1 MTNHQK
7 QDLKSN
13 RSNHCPACSVDSNV
27 ERSFA
32 VVSPWVL
39 EISKECGTIITK
51 YMICAS
57 CNTGWFDISYS
68 DHVLASLYKAYR
80 GENYFKTR
88 NSWEPTYTKSLNS
101 NLNNGPKWLQ
111 GRTRQILN
119 ALEDAGSEPSNMK
132 SVLDFGGG
140 HGGVMPKF
148 ASRYLLEANEAVT
161 PESGVQLIRTVDDA
175 KNLDLD
181 LIMCCGVLE
190 HLNNPTDLVKTIM
203 GIDSKT
209 YIFEVPTGTP
219 MVRSGFAS
227 SKTILKLIA
236 SNKLLWRTVQ
246 RAERRAGRRWRKWFP
261 LRCSEHLQFF
271 SSEGLRLLLENCDLE
286 VLNISETK
294 PNEALSDEK
303 NLGFEVGLIA
313 VCQKKSKTW

>member
-1 MTNHQK
+1 MKNHQK

-13 RSNHCPACSVDSNV
+13 RSNHCPACSVDSRV
-27 ERSFA
+27 EKSFA
-32 VVSPWVL
+32 VVSPWVV
-39 EISKECGTIITK
+39 EISKRHGTLLTK
-51 YMICAS
+51 YTICAT

-68 DHVLASLYKAYR
+68 DHVLASLYRAYR
-80 GENYFKTR
+80 GESYFKIR
-88 NSWEPTYTKSLNS
+88 NSWEPTYTKALNA
-101 NLNNGPKWLQ
+101 NLNNGQKWLE

-119 ALEDAGSEPSNMK
+119 ALESAGLEPLNMK

-148 ASRYLLEANEAVT
+148 ASRYLLEANEAVI
-161 PESGVQLIRTVDDA
+161 PEPGVQLIRSIDDA
-175 KNLDLD
+175 KNLDFD
-181 LIMCCGVLE
+181 LVMCCGVLE
-190 HLNNPTDLVKTIM
+190 HLNNPTELVKTIM
-203 GIDSKT
+203 DLDSKT

-219 MVRSGFAS
+219 MVRSGAAS
-227 SKTILKLIA
+227 SKTVLKLIA
-236 SNKLLWRTVQ
+236 SNKLLWRAVQ
-246 RAERRAGRRWRKWFP
+246 RAERLAGRKWRKWFP

-271 SSEGLRLLLENCDLE
+271 SIEGLRLLLENCDLE

-313 VCQKKSKTW
+313 VCQKKSKNW